1 MAVANPLSAV
11 ARPWSFYS
19 TRQRWWMLAIL
30 FLVITSNY
38 CDSFFIA
45 VLLEPIKQ
53 EFHVSDTMLGLLSGL
68 CFALSYAVAALPV
81 ARWADHGNRRSVI
94 TVTLAGWSAMTAL
107 CGFAQSFWQL
117 AVARLGVGAAAS
129 GALPPAQSLIAD
141 YFPAERRAT
150 ALGILTAAMN
160 VGLLLGIAAGGYIA
174 ASQGWRAAFIL
185 VGAPGL
191 VLALA
196 TRLFLAEPRRELGFP
211 GESSG
216 TESLSQTIRR
226 LREKRSYLYALIG
239 ISVYCVYAFGVTMFL
254 PSYMIR
260 SLGASLEQASTTWGV
275 AITAAN
281 VIGSVVGGYLTDAL
295 SRKDVRWHGWLPA
308 LTCTSGAVLYWLA
321 FAIPHFWGFIGVEFL
336 AETAL
341 AVGFPAVY
349 SGVHCVCGH
358 RRRSMAAGVLFLSM
372 MVGGNGLGPVTA
384 GVLSDAFSSAH
395 GVGSLRYSL
404 ITLVVLMLPAA
415 VAFYASAR
423 AMPDELED

>member
-1 MAVANPLSAV
+1 MAVADSLSAV

-19 TRQRWWMLAIL
+19 ARQRWWMLAIL

-53 EFHVSDTMLGLLSGL
+53 EFHVSDTMLGLLSGF
-68 CFALSYAVAALPV
+68 CFAVSYAVAALPV
-81 ARWADHGNRRSVI
+81 AHWADRGNRRTVI
-94 TVTLAGWSAMTAL
+94 TATLTIWSAMTAL
-107 CGFAQSFWQL
+107 CGFARSFWQL
-117 AVARLGVGAAAS
+117 AVLRFGVGAAAP

-160 VGLLLGIAAGGYIA
+160 VGLLLGIAMGGYIA

-191 VLALA
+191 LLALA
-196 TRLFLAEPRRELGFP
+196 TRLFLAEPRSDAGFA
-211 GESSG
+211 GERSA
-216 TESLSQTIRR
+216 TESLPQTLRR
-226 LREKRSYLYALIG
+226 LRGKRSYLYALIG
-239 ISVYCVYAFGVTMFL
+239 ISVYCIYAFGVTMFL

-260 SLGASLEQASTTWGV
+260 SLGASLGQASTTWGV

-281 VIGSVVGGYLTDAL
+281 VVGSVVGGWLTDAL
-295 SRKDVRWHGWLPA
+295 SRRDVRWYGWLPA
-308 LTCTSGAVLYWLA
+308 LTCAAGAALYWLA
-321 FAIPHFWGFIGVEFL
+321 FAVPHFWGFIGVEFL

-341 AVGFPAVY
+341 AIGFPAVY
-349 SGVHCVCGH
+349 AGVHCVCGH
-358 RRRSMAAGVLFLSM
+358 QRRSMAVGVLFLAM
-372 MVGGNGLGPVTA
+372 MVCGNGLGPVTA
-384 GVLSDAFSSAH
+384 GTLSDAFSSAF

-404 ITLVVLMLPAA
+404 ITLVVLMLPASA
-415 VAFYASAR
+415 AFLVSAR
-423 AMPDELED
+423 AMPEELED

>member
-1 MAVANPLSAV
+1 MAVADSIPAV
-11 ARPWSFYS
+11 IRPWTFYS
-19 TRQRWWMLAIL
+19 VRRRWLMLAIL

-38 CDSFFIA
+38 CNSFFIA

-53 EFHVSDTMLGLLSGL
+53 EFHVSDTMLGLLSGF
-68 CFALSYAVAALPV
+68 CFALLYAVAALPV
-81 ARWADHGNRRSVI
+81 ARWSDHGNRRTVI
-94 TVTLAGWSAMTAL
+94 TATLAGWSAMTAL

-141 YFPAERRAT
+141 YFPAERRGT

-160 VGLLLGIAAGGYIA
+160 VGLLSGIALGGYIA

-191 VLALA
+191 LLALV
-196 TRLFLAEPRRELGFP
+196 TRLFLAEPRYELGFP
-211 GESSG
+211 GAHSG
-216 TESLSQTIRR
+216 TESLPQTILR
-226 LREKRSYLYALIG
+226 LRKKRSYLYALIG

-281 VIGSVVGGYLTDAL
+281 VIGSLVGGYLTDAL
-295 SRKDVRWHGWLPA
+295 SRRDIRWHGWLPA
-308 LTCTSGAVLYWLA
+308 LTCAAGAVFYWLA
-321 FAIPHFWGFIGVEFL
+321 FAIPHFWAFIGVEFL
-336 AETAL
+336 AETVL
-341 AVGFPAVY
+341 GVGFPAVY
-349 SGVHCVCGH
+349 SGVHSVCGH
-358 RRRSMAAGVLFLSM
+358 QRRSMAVGILFLSM
-372 MVGGNGLGPVTA
+372 MVIGNGLGPVTA
-384 GVLSDAFSSAH
+384 GALSDAFSSAF
-395 GVGSLRYSL
+395 GAGGLRYSL
-404 ITLVVLMLPAA
+404 NTLVALMLPAA
-415 VAFYASAR
+415 VAFYLSAR